1 MGIRKRVHKGKNE
14 KKDIITVLVIVMIS
28 SLVMGTAGLNGEEGF
43 MPVRS
48 LQYERAKVLEVR
60 EEEVLED
67 PSIDSVYSGF
77 QELEVMILTGPFR
90 GQETSVY
97 NSIGRGHSIIAEAG
111 ENLIVSTMGREG
123 SLESIDIYQYERRW
137 GIYVLAIILCIVL
150 ILVGRKKGLMSIL
163 SLLFTGML
171 LFFFLV
177 PNLLRGSQPVFIGI
191 ITAVL
196 SITVNFYFLNGWS
209 KKTYAAI
216 LGTSLGLIVAGTMAY
231 LAGTVGNISGIHTE
245 NADQLMLIAD
255 ETGLQFR
262 GLLFTTILISA
273 MGAVMDVGMSIAS
286 AAFEL
291 DLQNPAMKK
300 KELITSSLNVGKD
313 IIGTMT
319 NTLILVFVGGMLSS
333 IIVSVAYG
341 MPYHHFINSN
351 LVAIEITQ
359 ALAGSIGLVLT
370 VPITA
375 FIAGHMAK
383 AVRVAGNEE

>member
-1 MGIRKRVHKGKNE
+1 MGNRRRVHKGKIE
-14 KKDIITVLVIVMIS
+14 KSDIITVLVIVMIS
-28 SLVMGTAGLNGEEGF
+28 ILVMGTAGLNGEEGF

-60 EEEVLED
+60 EEEVMED
-67 PSIDSVYSGF
+67 PSIDGVFSGF
-77 QELEVMILTGPFR
+77 QELEIMILTGPFQ
-90 GQETSVY
+90 GEETSVY

-137 GIYVLAIILCIVL
+137 GIYVLAITLCIVL

-177 PNLLRGSQPVFIGI
+177 PNLLRGSQPVFIGV

-209 KKTYAAI
+209 EKTYAAI
-216 LGTSLGLIVAGTMAY
+216 LGTSLGLIVAGIMAY

-291 DLQNPAMKK
+291 DRQNPDMKK
-300 KELITSSLNVGKD
+300 RELITSSLNVGQD

-341 MPYHHFINSN
+341 MPYHQFINSN

-383 AVRVAGNEE
+383 AVQAVGNEK